1 MEVAG
6 LCGDPIIQC
15 SAVPGSPLRV
25 LTMPSVRAR
34 NHLHYKLESCPQT
47 KPSPLRVPSGESG
60 HFSVHLL
67 DRSSATPL
75 AFLHGGRD
83 PLISTDGP
91 HLPSGEG
98 QDATLLRTGVPSIH
112 SSLRSDRNEDASHPY
127 SSAWSLW
134 G

>member
-1 MEVAG
+1 MEGAG
-6 LCGDPIIQC
+6 LCGDPVVQC
-15 SAVPGSPLRV
+15 SAVPGSSLRV

-98 QDATLLRTGVPSIH
+98 QDATLLRTGVPSIP
-112 SSLRSDRNEDASHPY
+112 SLRPDRNEEASDPY
-127 SSAWSLW
+127 NSAWSLW